1 MSARCGE
8 GAYQAHFKG
17 AFCILIRPVDLGK
30 MSARAHM
37 HVHVLAQG
45 LAGSFMSGWVCRMYP
60 SPHKPLTPLPPNIA
74 HTGPVCVHCQ
84 HPGHHPRPPPGPHG
98 GHPPLR
104 LCLGREAGHCAA
116 LPRANGRSGCRCAGP
131 KGMFPRASPHSIPW
145 RSQLTPCT
153 PLCSLTLPS
162 PPFQVSLPGPPPW
175 LIPLWSC

>member
-98 GHPPLR
+98 GHPPVG
-104 LCLGREAGHCAA
+104 LCLRREAGHRTA
-116 LPRANGRSGCRCAGP
+116 LPRANSRSGCRCV
-131 KGMFPRASPHSIPW
+131 SPPLGHPPTSW
-145 RSQLTPCT
+145 RSRLTPR
-153 PLCSLTLPS
+153 PLLRPPS
-162 PPFQVSLPGPPPW
+162 PSSLHALPPRIRHPV
-175 LIPLWSC
+175 